1 MPYSNYIDN
10 ATESSKV
17 NEYQAIDRLI
27 ANKHQRTPFRQTE
40 YVGERKAIDPAKA
53 AAGEKAWQAAMIAM
67 AAGKQ

>member
-1 MPYSNYIDN
+1 
-10 ATESSKV
+10 V

-27 ANKHQRTPFRQTE
+27 ANKHQRSPFRQTE